1 MENQVTPPSETGTD
15 LDNIFNLSYDMA
27 GLDTLRQ
34 LALWA
39 KIISVCAF
47 IGYVFSLAGALFGH
61 PKSSAL
67 LDDQSPALGVA
78 RTSNILGTFLIVIIG
93 GAINYFLYRFAVGI
107 DRGVRSMDTLKV
119 NEGFNSLRIYFKILG
134 IILIIALA
142 IVVLVVLIGLAGLAG
157 R

>member
-1 MENQVTPPSETGTD
+1 MENQVSPPSETGTD
-15 LDNIFNLSYDMA
+15 LENFFNLSYDMV

-47 IGYVFSLAGALFGH
+47 IGYVFSLAGALFAH
-61 PKSSAL
+61 PKSSVL
-67 LDDQSPALGVA
+67 LDEQSSALTVA
-78 RTSNILGTFLIVIIG
+78 RTSNILVTFLIVIIG

-107 DRGVRSMDTLKV
+107 DRGVRSMDALKV
-119 NEGFNSLRIYFKILG
+119 SQGFNSLRIYFKILG
-134 IILIIALA
+134 IILIIALVI
-142 IVVLVVLIGLAGLAG
+142 IVLAFLIGLAGLAG

>member
-1 MENQVTPPSETGTD
+1 MENQIPPSSETGTD
-15 LDNIFNLSYDMA
+15 LDNFFNLSFDMV

-34 LALWA
+34 LSLWA

-47 IGYVFSLAGALFGH
+47 IGYAFSLAGALFGH
-61 PKSSAL
+61 PRSSGFIDEQSSAVTG
-67 LDDQSPALGVA
+67 S
-78 RTSNILGTFLIVIIG
+78 RISNILGAFLVVIVG

-107 DRGVRSMDTLKV
+107 DRGVSSMDALKV

-134 IILIIALA
+134 IILIIVLA
-142 IVVLVVLIGLAGLAG
+142 ILVIAVLIGLAGLAG